1 MFMSAVIIIPLIIV
15 AIIGITGY
23 LIYRVVIF
31 DYLCNLS
38 VNKTL
43 QKYHIK
49 KTQFEI
55 IKEYYE
61 NRQETI
67 SEKTISQLVKKYRQN
82 EPEQFLAMY
91 DSTRD
96 KSKKQVK
103 LLQIM
108 ALLEFV

>member
-1 MFMSAVIIIPLIIV
+1 MSAVVIIPLIIV
-15 AIIGITGY
+15 AIVGIIGY
-23 LIYRVVIF
+23 LIYRVIIF

-43 QKYHIK
+43 QKYNIK

-91 DSTRD
+91 DSARD
-96 KSKKQVK
+96 NHKNK
-103 LLQIM
+103 
-108 ALLEFV
+108 